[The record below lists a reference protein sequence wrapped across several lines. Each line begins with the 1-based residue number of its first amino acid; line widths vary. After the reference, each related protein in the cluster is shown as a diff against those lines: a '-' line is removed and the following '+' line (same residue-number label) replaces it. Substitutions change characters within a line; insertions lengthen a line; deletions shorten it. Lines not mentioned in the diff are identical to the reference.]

1 MKKKYTLLLFSLF
14 LSYFSFAQGN
24 CSKYYPISEG
34 TTFEYTNYDKK
45 NKADGT
51 VDYKVAKVE
60 NVGGNTKATM
70 DIRYIDKKGKEI
82 LGSNYSF
89 TCTGDGIKIDYASLM
104 PSNMVNQYKE
114 MNMEMDISG
123 TDMEI
128 PNNLSVGEALNDANV
143 SIKISMVG
151 MKMETLVNMI
161 NRKVEK
167 KESVTTP
174 AGTFDCYVIYS
185 DNETVI
191 MKKSNVFPSRVW
203 LAEGVGMVKQESYKK
218 DGELMSSSLLTK
230 FNQ

>member
-1 MKKKYTLLLFSLF
+1 MKKNFLLLFALF
-14 LSYFSFAQGN
+14 LCYFSFAQGN
-24 CSKYYPISEG
+24 CSKYYPIQEG
-34 TTFEYTNYDKK
+34 ITFQYTNYDKK
-45 NKADGT
+45 GKADGKA
-51 VDYKVAKVE
+51 DYKVANVE
-60 NVGGNTKATM
+60 NAGGLTKATM
-70 DIRYIDKKGKEI
+70 DIKYTDKKGKEI
-82 LGSNYSF
+82 LGSNYGF

-104 PSNMVNQYKE
+104 PSQMVDQYKA

-123 TDMEI
+123 TDIKI
-128 PNNLSVGEALNDANV
+128 PNNLTVGEELDDAHV
-143 SIKISMVG
+143 SIQVSMVG